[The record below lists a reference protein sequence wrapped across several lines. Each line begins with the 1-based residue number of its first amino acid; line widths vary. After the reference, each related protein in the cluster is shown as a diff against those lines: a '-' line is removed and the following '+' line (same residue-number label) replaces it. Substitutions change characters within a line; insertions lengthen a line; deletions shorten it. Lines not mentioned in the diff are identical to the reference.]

1 MLKLFYN
8 RTKEEII
15 KMKKEKGITLIS
27 LVSTIIILLI
37 LAGVSIATLTGD
49 NRVIRKNW

>member
-1 MLKLFYN
+1 
-8 RTKEEII
+8 
-15 KMKKEKGITLIS
+15 MKKEKGITLIS